1 MMVDHAKHPIYR
13 ICPPFY
19 KKTKKARAFQTGKP
33 LLNRK
38 LKSLPTIFLK
48 IY

>member
-1 MMVDHAKHPIYR
+1 MAESVR
-13 ICPPFY
+13 RRQ
-19 KKTKKARAFQTGKP
+19 KARVFQTGKP